1 MKTLLTLSLFLLLGS
16 HGALAQRDSLRFA
29 QDTGRVEKQRFL
41 DTYDYVFMTKE
52 PTKWM
57 LKLTT
62 DGQAFNRFSLFWLC
76 LEKKITPAL
85 SVQFGLFPTIAPAFN
100 INQPTGYLIGS
111 DTDMLVMQ
119 GRGYLLN
126 TKLKLATTGEVR
138 WYYDLKKR
146 IAAGESV
153 NNFSANY
160 FSLRFNNVNE
170 SDNSRLFST
179 TSLTSYDGKKWE
191 TNYDFR
197 QLQNQI
203 TLQYG
208 IQRRFLK
215 FGLIDFSV
223 GLSRTSFRGY
233 NQNVVFKDGDNSVK
247 PFNSSQ
253 NDFIATWTT
262 TNPDANWQLGT
273 SLRLGL
279 AFGDF
284 KKTKKRP
291 LCDVLQCYES
301 ETSLFKVTWPSISLG
316 LRNQYLAS
324 ALAYERKLFN
334 SAFSINISME
344 YQGRFSQKKSNRNSM
359 GNLIDENSSF
369 SFFRTYLQPR
379 YYFTQA
385 RRIRNHDGGNNLS
398 GLYGAASIA
407 FSRYNIQF
415 GDNNRG
421 NYYDSRI
428 GAGPTI
434 GFQQKLFKNGF
445 VDFQTSLTRDILKN
459 NTAEFHAS
467 LNLGF
472 AF

>member
-1 MKTLLTLSLFLLLGS
+1 MFLGS

-29 QDTGRVEKQRFL
+29 QDTGRVEKQRFM

-57 LKLTT
+57 LKLIS
-62 DGQAFNRFSLFWLC
+62 DRQGFNTLSPFWLC
-76 LEKKITPAL
+76 LEKKITPSF
-85 SVQFGLFPTIAPAFN
+85 SVQFGLFPTNVYAYESN
-100 INQPTGYLIGS
+100 IPTGYSIGS
-111 DTDMLVMQ
+111 GVELFATR
-119 GRGYLLN
+119 RGGISLGN
-126 TKLKLATTGEVR
+126 RTKLATTGEVR

-160 FSLRFNNVNE
+160 FSLRFNNLLGTGNVGSFN
-170 SDNSRLFST
+170 T
-179 TSLTSYDGKKWE
+179 TYLMSYDNKKWE
-191 TNYDFR
+191 TNYNYQ

-223 GLSRTSFRGY
+223 GLNRTSFRDF
-233 NQNVVFKDGDNSVK
+233 NQNVIFKDGDNSIK
-247 PFNSSQ
+247 TFNNFQ
-253 NDFIATWTT
+253 NDFTTVWTT
-262 TNPDANWQLGT
+262 TNPAANWQLET
-273 SLRLGL
+273 NLKLGL

-301 ETSLFKVTWPSISLG
+301 ETSMFKVSWPSISLG
-316 LRNQYLAS
+316 FRNQS
-324 ALAYERKLFN
+324 MVGALAYERKLFS
-334 SAFSINISME
+334 SAFSINVSVE
-344 YQGRFSQKKSNRNSM
+344 YQGRFMQKQNIRSITGGFIGVNSRAT
-359 GNLIDENSSF
+359 GF
-369 SFFRTYLQPR
+369 KAYLQPR

-398 GLYGAASIA
+398 GLYVGASTI
-407 FSRYNIQF
+407 FSQGKIKFLIGEGTVF
-415 GDNNRG
+415 GG
-421 NYYDSRI
+421 SRV

-445 VDFQTSLTRDILKN
+445 IDFHTSVTRNMNVSKV
-459 NTAEFHAS
+459 TSFVRESPFEFHAA